1 MAGESLWQGLPS
13 VCLESY
19 VGVTTDYNVIAI
31 CLLFDIILPAQQS
44 HVAGLCKITNLSSLQ
59 CGVN

>member
-1 MAGESLWQGLPS
+1 M
-13 VCLESY
+13 
-19 VGVTTDYNVIAI
+19 GVTTDYNVIAI

-59 CGVN
+59 CVVN